1 MGDELG
7 VDLIGGHEAHALG
20 ELGFLAHGRPDVRVD
35 RIGAADGVHGIV
47 GDADGRAGFGG
58 ELLGELHDLGV
69 GLEFGGCGVDVVHA
83 EDGGGDHEGVLDV
96 VAPLSAVGERKA
108 LELAEVLLHGHEV
121 GEHLGGV
128 LAVGEPVPHG
138 YSGVLSELLD
148 VLLLEAA
155 ELDAVEHG
163 AQDLGGVEDGLLL
176 AELDVSLAQ
185 VLGVGAQVD
194 AGGGEG
200 GAGAG
205 GGLLE
210 EKCDVLALKV
220 AMRDITLL
228 EVLEVLGEADEPHQL
243 VLGVVPGGEKMA
255 TLENRIRHDCDP
267 FRRISPFPRRTPYGP
282 SRQVRLFVCPH
293 GAVLPVFGHQVVG
306 APKP

>member
-1 MGDELG
+1 M
-7 VDLIGGHEAHALG
+7 
-20 ELGFLAHGRPDVRVD
+20 F
-35 RIGAADGVHGIV
+35 
-47 GDADGRAGFGG
+47 F
-58 ELLGELHDLGV
+58 
-69 GLEFGGCGVDVVHA
+69 
-83 EDGGGDHEGVLDV
+83 
-96 VAPLSAVGERKA
+96 
-108 LELAEVLLHGHEV
+108 HGHEV

-128 LAVGEPVPHG
+128 LTVGEAVPHG
-138 YSGVLSELLD
+138 HAGVLGELLD
-148 VLLLEAA
+148 VLLLETA

-163 AQDLGGVEDGLLL
+163 AQNLGGVEDGLLL
-176 AELDVSLAQ
+176 AELDIALAQ

-243 VLGVVPGGEKMA
+243 VFGVIPGGEKMA

-267 FRRISPFPRRTPYGP
+267 FRRISPFPRRTPHGP

-293 GAVLPVFGHQVVG
+293 GGRVTCFRAPSGRCSETLTCSLGAADLHVFG
-306 APKP
+306 